1 MLFTERGS
9 IVSILAFSL
18 RVPVIAQEMPFQ
30 GGIDFPSLAPFP
42 NACFKQKCG
51 HFLMN
56 LLSWSISRVLSWTI
70 IPLGDKLLCRSSN
83 LPELWTGHP
92 LSSYLVL
99 LRVEFTLLPTVTGGT
114 VRSYHTLSPLP
125 DPLRAI
131 GGLLSVALVVGSRRP
146 DVIRHSALCSSDFP
160 LVYLSH

>member
-1 MLFTERGS
+1 MQAFCPFCLLHIKMRKENDRTFIHS
-9 IVSILAFSL
+9 I
-18 RVPVIAQEMPFQ
+18 
-30 GGIDFPSLAPFP
+30 PSRIMK
-42 NACFKQKCG
+42 KQKCG

-99 LRVEFTLLPTVTGGT
+99 LRVEFTLLHVVTNGT
-114 VRSYHTLSPLP
+114 VCSYHTLSPLP
-125 DPLRAI
+125 F
-131 GGLLSVALVVGSRRP
+131 SRR
-146 DVIRHSALCSSDFP
+146 SALCCTGRRLTPPGRYPALCP
-160 LVYLSH
+160 L

>member
-1 MLFTERGS
+1 MKNKS
-9 IVSILAFSL
+9 AAI
-18 RVPVIAQEMPFQ
+18 
-30 GGIDFPSLAPFP
+30 
-42 NACFKQKCG
+42 
-51 HFLMN
+51 FLMN

-99 LRVEFTLLPTVTGGT
+99 LRVEFTLLHVVTNGT

-125 DPLRAI
+125 FS
-131 GGLLSVALVVGSRRP
+131 GSLLSVALVVGSRR
-146 DVIRHSALCSSDFP
+146 RT
-160 LVYLSH
+160 LSGTLPFVARTFLSFTCPTRSCEHG

>member
-1 MLFTERGS
+1 MTLPE
-9 IVSILAFSL
+9 
-18 RVPVIAQEMPFQ
+18 EMQFRTNEFMVKHKENDPHFYS
-30 GGIDFPSLAPFP
+30 FYL
-42 NACFKQKCG
+42 NENWKKQKCG

-99 LRVEFTLLPTVTGGT
+99 LRVEFTLLHVVTNGT
-114 VRSYHTLSPLP
+114 VCSYHTLSPLP
-125 DPLRAI
+125 F
-131 GGLLSVALVVGSRRP
+131 SRR
-146 DVIRHSALCSSDFP
+146 SALCCTGRRLTPPGRYPALCP
-160 LVYLSH
+160 L

>member
-1 MLFTERGS
+1 MVKHKRKMTALFIHSVQMRIEKTKVRS
-9 IVSILAFSL
+9 
-18 RVPVIAQEMPFQ
+18 
-30 GGIDFPSLAPFP
+30 
-42 NACFKQKCG
+42 
-51 HFLMN
+51 FLMN

-99 LRVEFTLLPTVTGGT
+99 LRVEFTLLHVVTNGT
-114 VRSYHTLSPLP
+114 VCSYHTLSPLP
-125 DPLRAI
+125 FSRR
-131 GGLLSVALVVGSRRP
+131 SALCCTGRRSRRP

>member
-1 MLFTERGS
+1 
-9 IVSILAFSL
+9 
-18 RVPVIAQEMPFQ
+18 
-30 GGIDFPSLAPFP
+30 
-42 NACFKQKCG
+42 
-51 HFLMN
+51 MN

-114 VRSYHTLSPLP
+114 VRSYRTLSPLP
-125 DPLRAI
+125 SLKI
-131 GGLLSVALVVGSRRP
+131 YTEYGGLLSVALVVGSRRP
-146 DVIRHSALCSSDFP
+146 DVIWHSALCSSDFP
-160 LVYLSH
+160 LVYLSHYFVLHSRATQFRASINQRLSN